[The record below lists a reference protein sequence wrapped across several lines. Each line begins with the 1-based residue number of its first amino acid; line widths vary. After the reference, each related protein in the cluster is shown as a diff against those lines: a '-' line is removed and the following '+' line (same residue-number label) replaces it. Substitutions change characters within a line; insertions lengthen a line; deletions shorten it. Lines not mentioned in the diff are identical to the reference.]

1 MVLLLSLGD
10 FDALLTGD
18 LEGKGENAVLD
29 EAVAV
34 EYLKVAHHG
43 SRYSTSET
51 FLQKLSPVVCT
62 ISAPERSRYGHPAR
76 ETMTRIRK
84 AGSECF
90 VTRDCGAICMET
102 EGKGSFRIRTFRT
115 GTDMVRWGGKRKTEG
130 RRYRRE
136 DDS

>member
-1 MVLLLSLGD
+1 MVLLFSFGD

-18 LEGKGENAVLD
+18 LEGKGESAVLK
-29 EAVAV
+29 EAGAV

-43 SRYSTSET
+43 SRYSTSEA

-62 ISAPERSRYGHPAR
+62 ISAPEKSRYGHPAR

-90 VTRDCGAICMET
+90 VTRDCGAIFMET
-102 EGKGSFRIRTFRT
+102 EGKGGFRIRTFRT
-115 GTDMVRWGGKRKTEG
+115 GMDMVR
-130 RRYRRE
+130 
-136 DDS
+136 